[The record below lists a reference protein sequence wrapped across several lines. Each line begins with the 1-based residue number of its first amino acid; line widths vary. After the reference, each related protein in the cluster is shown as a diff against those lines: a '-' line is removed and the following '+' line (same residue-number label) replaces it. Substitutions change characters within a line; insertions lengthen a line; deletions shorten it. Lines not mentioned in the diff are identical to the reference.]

1 MKSRT
6 IGIILAVL
14 GIAAIALSLYQAQS
28 QGEVNIIAWY
38 DMNNDGVIN
47 YRDFDVNG
55 DDLVNWIDVQLV
67 QEAANSKTYIERYDF
82 NLDGVVDQT
91 DVDIVAQWAS
101 MLEEEEEEEEEFIA
115 GLYDMNGDGIVD
127 WRDFDL
133 NNDGAVDFL
142 DVQLV
147 YDYVAANEPY
157 IECYDFNR
165 DGAVDQ
171 TDIEIVH
178 QWLGKGKM
186 ALYDMNGDG
195 IVDWHDLDIN
205 EDGKVDMRDIVAV
218 SASYGSKIGDAKYNP
233 KCDFNMDGVIDDA
246 DINLITQYFG
256 YPLSI
261 YNLFNITLPIG
272 QLFINELWRMG

>member
-47 YRDFDVNG
+47 YRDFDVND

-67 QEAANSKTYIERYDF
+67 QDVANSKTYVERYDF

-91 DVDIVAQWAS
+91 DVD
-101 MLEEEEEEEEEFIA
+101 
-115 GLYDMNGDGIVD
+115 
-127 WRDFDL
+127 
-133 NNDGAVDFL
+133 
-142 DVQLV
+142 
-147 YDYVAANEPY
+147 
-157 IECYDFNR
+157 
-165 DGAVDQ
+165 
-171 TDIEIVH
+171 IVH

-195 IVDWHDLDIN
+195 TVDWHDLDIN
-205 EDGKVDMRDIVAV
+205 EDGKVDMRDIVSV
-218 SASYGSKIGDAKYNP
+218 SVSYGAKIGDAKYNP

-246 DINLITQYFG
+246 DVNLITQYFG

-261 YNLFNITLPIG
+261 YNLFNITPVSYTHLTLPTICSV
-272 QLFINELWRMG
+272 